1 MKKTKIICTV
11 GPSTDN
17 IPLLVSMLKA
27 GMDMA
32 RFNFS
37 HGSHS
42 EHAQRLGL
50 VREAAE
56 QVNKPIAMIADT
68 RGPEMRLGIFE
79 HDKITLQEG
88 ESFCLTTKEQIGN
101 EQIASVNYSGLP
113 DELKVGDAILL
124 ADGLLSLEVERINGT
139 EIYTKVVHGGQ
150 LGSRKRVACPGVELK
165 LPFLSEQDIKD
176 ITFAIE
182 HDMDYIAASFVQKA
196 EDVLAIRKV
205 LEAAGS
211 GMGIISKIENQAGFT
226 HIDEII
232 EVSDGVMVARGDL
245 GVEIPAEYVPLVQKE
260 IIRRCNKAGKPVITA
275 TQMLESMVNSYRATR
290 AEASDIANAIFDGT
304 DVIMLS
310 GETASGSYPLEA
322 VQTMAKIALRT
333 EEALDYA
340 AIFKGK
346 GISDKIHSTE
356 AISHATVQ
364 IAQELDADAIV
375 TVTESGFTARMIAKY
390 RPKCYVV
397 GVSRIP
403 ARVRAMQFYWGV
415 RPLLGPSSDN
425 TDEMIEISLK
435 CAREHGYVKDGDSV
449 VITAGVPVGKPGST
463 NLIKVVNVGNKLV
476 SGVGIGKRSVTGKIC
491 TAVTLTDF
499 KEKFK
504 PGDVLVVGV
513 LPDEAAAYASK
524 AAAIIAEEGGLTS
537 SVAIIAINCSIP
549 VVVGAENALNL
560 LKDYMEVTVDT
571 VSGIVYEGAINI

>member
-50 VREAAE
+50 VRGAAE

-79 HDKITLQEG
+79 HDKIMLQEG

-275 TQMLESMVNSYRATR
+275 TQMLESMVKT
-290 AEASDIANAIFDGT
+290 
-304 DVIMLS
+304 VIVQPVQRPVTSLMLF
-310 GETASGSYPLEA
+310 L
-322 VQTMAKIALRT
+322 M
-333 EEALDYA
+333 
-340 AIFKGK
+340 
-346 GISDKIHSTE
+346 
-356 AISHATVQ
+356 
-364 IAQELDADAIV
+364 EL
-375 TVTESGFTARMIAKY
+375 M
-390 RPKCYVV
+390 
-397 GVSRIP
+397 
-403 ARVRAMQFYWGV
+403 
-415 RPLLGPSSDN
+415 LL
-425 TDEMIEISLK
+425 
-435 CAREHGYVKDGDSV
+435 C
-449 VITAGVPVGKPGST
+449 
-463 NLIKVVNVGNKLV
+463 
-476 SGVGIGKRSVTGKIC
+476 
-491 TAVTLTDF
+491 
-499 KEKFK
+499 
-504 PGDVLVVGV
+504 
-513 LPDEAAAYASK
+513 
-524 AAAIIAEEGGLTS
+524 
-537 SVAIIAINCSIP
+537 
-549 VVVGAENALNL
+549 
-560 LKDYMEVTVDT
+560 
-571 VSGIVYEGAINI
+571 